1 MTNQE
6 KSIRV
11 KADTHTRV
19 KVAAAK
25 AGLTHD
31 EIVKYALNLIAAY
44 PPTQDYKWA
53 QEQKEAANE
62 H

>member
-1 MTNQE
+1 MTE
-6 KSIRV
+6 KRKIIAVSPEAHR
-11 KADTHTRV
+11 RF

-31 EIVKYALNLIAAY
+31 ELVKYALNLVAAY

-53 QEQKEAANE
+53 KEQKEGAK
-62 H
+62 